1 MSILLAFLVVL
12 GIIVSGSLAVLF
24 LALAIRTALC
34 SPHEYQIARARV
46 GGIKD
51 VLNGGADIKEFSRSL
66 DYSNGLA
73 AKKDKDGRWVW
84 IPQRRLSRIGISH
97 R

>member
-1 MSILLAFLVVL
+1 MSILLALLMAL

-34 SPHEYQIARARV
+34 PSHQYEIARARI

-51 VLNGGADIKEFSRSL
+51 VLNGGSDAKEFSHSL
-66 DYSNGLA
+66 DYSYGLA
-73 AKKDKDGRWVW
+73 AKKGQL
-84 IPQRRLSRIGISH
+84 PLA
-97 R
+97 